1 MKLGNRSQNFP
12 RDDFHFGNSQ
22 FNSAPTSAEFA
33 ICKICKLLISMKQ
46 VLLFNSSVVTDELDM
61 DLLSSTI
68 NSTIN
73 SNRTFFMREANTL
86 YV

>member
-1 MKLGNRSQNFP
+1 MKLKNRIQSFP
-12 RDDFHFGNSQ
+12 RDDFHFGNSP
-22 FNSAPTSAEFA
+22 FNSALTSAEFA
-33 ICKICKLLISMKQ
+33 ICKICKLLISLKQ
-46 VLLFNSSVVTDELDM
+46 LLLFNSSVTTDELDM

>member
-1 MKLGNRSQNFP
+1 
-12 RDDFHFGNSQ
+12 
-22 FNSAPTSAEFA
+22 
-33 ICKICKLLISMKQ
+33 MKQ
-46 VLLFNSSVVTDELDM
+46 LLLFNSSVVTDELDM

>member
-1 MKLGNRSQNFP
+1 MAVKVQKSQTQ
-12 RDDFHFGNSQ
+12 RITYCRQNS
-22 FNSAPTSAEFA
+22 FNLNSTLKSAELA
-33 ICKICKLLISMKQ
+33 ICKICKLLISMKHL
-46 VLLFNSSVVTDELDM
+46 LLFNSSVVTDELDI
-61 DLLSSTI
+61 DLL